1 MPRRLRPGTAA
12 AEVRRAIV
20 RRAFPLLVVA
30 GTASA
35 AVNSWVE
42 TSRTIRTDPDYPRTS
57 CLLPS
62 GTRSAGEVSLPVGGR
77 LYVRL
82 HGECGGNC
90 DININQIDN
99 SMHGFPGT
107 AQTTTFTQD
116 GWLSFAP
123 TVQFAGS
130 TYKVC
135 SKTVYGQVDH
145 YTCMKVSVKSHRAQF
160 VAQAPAGGAVLDATV
175 GRSFQIPLAVDTL
188 IDGGCNF
195 SAPIKPNPCL
205 EIQIPG
211 SQPVRGQITCAVLKQ
226 GSACTCDNANK
237 LDEKQE
243 CIGSCECMTE
253 CPLGPL
259 PSVKV
264 LADISYPKS
273 ASGLPDGATL
283 SLQTRLPDGSLVTPQ
298 VCARECNCRIIS
310 LVCTRLPGGRESCV
324 SFLGRACDFKC
335 DAHC

>member
-1 MPRRLRPGTAA
+1 MTRRLRHGTAFGA
-12 AEVRRAIV
+12 VRRALV
-20 RRAFPLLVVA
+20 RRALPLLLVA

-35 AVNSWVE
+35 AVNSRVD
-42 TSRTIRTDPDYPRTS
+42 TSRTRGNNDYSRTS

-62 GTRSAGEVSLPVGGR
+62 GTRSAGEVSLPVGGK

-82 HGECGGNC
+82 HGECGSSFSCGG
-90 DININQIDN
+90 NQIDN
-99 SMHGFPGT
+99 TKYGFPGT
-107 AQTTTFTQD
+107 AQTTTFTQH

-130 TYKVC
+130 TYEVC
-135 SKTVYGQVDH
+135 SRTVDAGVVH

-160 VAQAPAGGAVLDATV
+160 AAQAPAGGAVLDATV
-175 GRSFQIPLAVDTL
+175 GRSFQIPLPVDSL

-195 SAPIKPNPCL
+195 SAPIKPNPC
-205 EIQIPG
+205 IMIPDANPPQI
-211 SQPVRGQITCAVLKQ
+211 GQITCAVLKQ
-226 GSACTCDNANK
+226 DSACSCD
-237 LDEKQE
+237 EWQE

-283 SLQTRLPDGSLVTPQ
+283 SLQTHLPDMSLVTSQ
-298 VCARECNCRIIS
+298 VCACDLYLSNQFP
-310 LVCTRLPGGRESCV
+310 RLHENFMTNATAVLS
-324 SFLGRACDFKC
+324 S
-335 DAHC
+335 

>member
-20 RRAFPLLVVA
+20 RRALPLLVVA

-35 AVNSWVE
+35 AVNSRVE
-42 TSRTIRTDPDYPRTS
+42 TSRTTGNADYYRTS

-82 HGECGGNC
+82 HGECVGSSTPCGG
-90 DININQIDN
+90 NQIDN
-99 SMHGFPGT
+99 SMYGFPGT
-107 AQTTTFTQD
+107 AQTTTFTQH

-123 TVQFAGS
+123 TAQFAGS
-130 TYKVC
+130 TYEVC
-135 SKTVYGQVDH
+135 SKTVDVGVDH
-145 YTCMKVSVKSHRAQF
+145 YTCMQVSVKSHRAQF

-195 SAPIKPNPCL
+195 SAPIKPNPCV
-205 EIQIPG
+205 ESFIPA
-211 SQPVRGQITCAVLKQ
+211 PVRGQITCAVLKQ
-226 GSACTCDNANK
+226 GSACTCNNQ
-237 LDEKQE
+237 QE

-298 VCARECNCRIIS
+298 VCARECTCRIIS
-310 LVCTRLPGGRESCV
+310 LVCTRLPDNRGELC
-324 SFLGRACDFKC
+324 FLLRTCM
-335 DAHC
+335 